1 MRKSKG
7 VFWLFL
13 APCLLTFLLAVVIPM
28 LTGIYYSFTDWD
40 GVHSNCDF
48 VGLRNYIKV
57 FQDSYFRNSFV
68 FTILFVI
75 VSVCTVNILAFGL
88 ALLVTQKIAGSNLF
102 RSIYFMPNLVGGVL
116 VGFAWQFIVR
126 DVFDSIGQM
135 LHMDFLRGWLSTQMT
150 GFWAM
155 VIVVTW
161 QMSGY
166 MMLVYIAQIQNIPD
180 NLLEAAAIDG
190 ASGFQ
195 QFLKVKLPLMMP
207 AFTIG
212 LFLTMTN
219 CFKLYDQNLT
229 LTNGGP
235 SKSTEMLTMN
245 IYNTAF
251 LTNQYGQAQ
260 AKGIIFL
267 IVVALITVS
276 QLLTTKKREVE
287 M

>member
-1 MRKSKG
+1 
-7 VFWLFL
+7 
-13 APCLLTFLLAVVIPM
+13 
-28 LTGIYYSFTDWD
+28 
-40 GVHSNCDF
+40 
-48 VGLRNYIKV
+48 
-57 FQDSYFRNSFV
+57 
-68 FTILFVI
+68 
-75 VSVCTVNILAFGL
+75 
-88 ALLVTQKIAGSNLF
+88 
-102 RSIYFMPNLVGGVL
+102 
-116 VGFAWQFIVR
+116 
-126 DVFDSIGQM
+126 
-135 LHMDFLRGWLSTQMT
+135 
-150 GFWAM
+150 M

-180 NLLEAAAIDG
+180 NLLEAASIDG
-190 ASGFQ
+190 AGSIQ
-195 QFLKVKLPLMMP
+195 QFIRIKLPLMMP

-251 LTNQYGQAQ
+251 VTNQYGQAQ

-276 QLLTTKKREVE
+276 QLFATKKKEVE

>member
-1 MRKSKG
+1 M
-7 VFWLFL
+7 
-13 APCLLTFLLAVVIPM
+13 
-28 LTGIYYSFTDWD
+28 
-40 GVHSNCDF
+40 
-48 VGLRNYIKV
+48 
-57 FQDSYFRNSFV
+57 

-75 VSVCTVNILAFGL
+75 VSVCSVNILAFGL
-88 ALLVTQKIAGSNLF
+88 AILVTQKAGGSNLF

-116 VGFAWQFIVR
+116 VGFTWQFIVK
-126 DVFDSIGQM
+126 DVFDSIGQAFH
-135 LHMDFLRGWLSTQMT
+135 LNFLCNWLSTQAT

-180 NLLEAAAIDG
+180 NLLEAASIDG
-190 ASGFQ
+190 AGSIQ
-195 QFLKVKLPLMMP
+195 QFIRIKLPLMMP

-251 LTNQYGQAQ
+251 VTNQYGQAQ

-276 QLLTTKKREVE
+276 QLFATKKKEVE